1 MLRRS
6 LQLNVTRRSLRFQS
20 NTVKPLASIDLKTF
34 SDLYNPK
41 LTTSFDPLDTFTK
54 RHIGPNPSDVASM
67 LKQLKQTS
75 LETFIK
81 QVVPKDVLVQR
92 HLDFKILN
100 DLNRGNVSQGL
111 SESEMLD
118 NLKNIAKLNKFEYR
132 NFIGKGYYNTNLP
145 LVIQRNLL
153 ESPEWYTS
161 YTPYQAE
168 ISQGRLE
175 SLLNFQTLVTD
186 LTGLEIANA
195 SLLDEGTAA
204 GEALLVAYHLMKGK
218 KKTFILDKNLH
229 LQTKNVIKSRGDP
242 FNVQFVEID
251 FLKLEKDNVDLKTV
265 LTDDVLTNS
274 FGCMI
279 QYPGSNGNVLNPSTL
294 SSISDLLHQ
303 KKNLLITA
311 TDLLALTLLPPPS
324 TFDSDICLGSSQR
337 FGFPTGFGG
346 PHAAFF
352 SCKKT
357 LSRKIPGRIV
367 GVSKGRLGERA
378 LRLALQTRE
387 QHIKRDKAT
396 SNICTAQCLGANVAA
411 MYAVYHGPKG
421 LQDIAKRVYAMTA
434 VLAEHIKNYGS
445 CFEIITGDNFFDTLT
460 IKLRKD
466 NKVFASIDE
475 VIELAKEKHSINLY
489 KVDND
494 TLSLSLDETVTLE
507 EVVALSKIFGVEVPI
522 NAKELSQL
530 PYPTIKNER
539 PLDFLKQPV
548 FNENQSETSMLR
560 YLHKLQSKDVS
571 LANSMIPLGSCTMKL
586 NPTTAMVP
594 ITWPEFTN
602 IHPFQPRD
610 QVKGYEKLIKETS
623 QYIATVTGLPG
634 VSLQPHSGSAGEYTG
649 LRVIRQFLNDSD
661 KTNARKICLIPVS
674 AHGTNPASAA
684 MCDFKV
690 VPVKCLDDGSLDLVD
705 LKLKAEK
712 HAHELACTMITYP
725 STYGI
730 FEGGIKEAID
740 IVHKNGGLV
749 YMDGAN
755 MNAQVGLTSPGDL
768 GADVVHLNL
777 HKTFAICHAGG
788 GPGVGPI
795 AVTDALTPYLPGHE
809 ITGLV
814 HLEETGKEIKSVSS
828 TAYGNAPLLAISY
841 AYMKMLGE
849 KGLPYASIMA
859 ILNANYMK
867 SRLLE
872 HYPILFLKDDT
883 THCAHEFIIDLRE
896 FEKKGIKAIDVSKRL
911 QDYGFHS
918 PTLAFPVPGTLMVE
932 PTESESLKEIDRF
945 CDAMISIRKEID
957 WFLAGDERGQVLPNA
972 PHTLHDLLL
981 NSSKYSDEYKKIAA
995 FPMKDQQLNA
1005 EFWKQWPT
1013 VTRIDDTYGDLN
1025 LMCTCP
1031 SVEEVVNSQEN

>member
-1 MLRRS
+1 
-6 LQLNVTRRSLRFQS
+6 
-20 NTVKPLASIDLKTF
+20 
-34 SDLYNPK
+34 
-41 LTTSFDPLDTFTK
+41 
-54 RHIGPNPSDVASM
+54 
-67 LKQLKQTS
+67 
-75 LETFIK
+75 
-81 QVVPKDVLVQR
+81 
-92 HLDFKILN
+92 
-100 DLNRGNVSQGL
+100 
-111 SESEMLD
+111 
-118 NLKNIAKLNKFEYR
+118 
-132 NFIGKGYYNTNLP
+132 
-145 LVIQRNLL
+145 
-153 ESPEWYTS
+153 
-161 YTPYQAE
+161 
-168 ISQGRLE
+168 
-175 SLLNFQTLVTD
+175 
-186 LTGLEIANA
+186 
-195 SLLDEGTAA
+195 
-204 GEALLVAYHLMKGK
+204 MKGK

-242 FNVQFVEID
+242 FKIQFIEVD
-251 FLKLEKDNVDLKTV
+251 FLKLETEKTDLKSI
-265 LTDDVLTNS
+265 LTDDVLSSS

-279 QYPGSNGNVLNPSTL
+279 QYPGSNGNVLSQSTL
-294 SSISDLLHQ
+294 SSISSILHE

-311 TDLLALTLLPPPS
+311 TDLLALTVLPPPS

-352 SCKKT
+352 SCKKA

-411 MYAVYHGPKG
+411 MYAVYHGPQG
-421 LQDIAKRVYAMTA
+421 LQNIAKRVYAMTA
-434 VLAEHIKNYGS
+434 ILADHIKNYGS
-445 CFEIITGDNFFDTLT
+445 CFEIATGDNFFDTLT

-466 NKVFASIDE
+466 NKIFASIDE
-475 VIELAKEKHSINLY
+475 VIELAKDKHKINLY
-489 KVDND
+489 KVDEE
-494 TLSLSLDETVTLE
+494 TLSFSLDETVTLDDI
-507 EVVALSKIFGVEVPI
+507 VTLSKIFGVDVPI
-522 NAKELSQL
+522 NIKELEQL

-602 IHPFQPRD
+602 IHPFQPKD
-610 QVKGYEKLIKETS
+610 QVEGYQKLIKEIS

-634 VSLQPHSGSAGEYTG
+634 VSLQPHSGSA
-649 LRVIRQFLNDSD
+649 
-661 KTNARKICLIPVS
+661 
-674 AHGTNPASAA
+674 ASAA

-690 VPVKCLDDGSLDLVD
+690 VPVKCLEDGSLDLVD

-730 FEGGIKEAID
+730 FESGIKEAID
-740 IVHKNGGLV
+740 IIHQNGGLV

-795 AVTDALTPYLPGHE
+795 AVSKTLTPYLPGHE

-814 HLEETGKEIKSVSS
+814 HAEETGKEIKSVSS
-828 TAYGNAPLLAISY
+828 TAYGNAPLLTISY

-867 SRLLE
+867 SRLLD

-896 FEKKGIKAIDVSKRL
+896 FEKKGVKAIDVSKRL

-932 PTESESLKEIDRF
+932 PTESESLKELDRF

-957 WFLAGDERGQVLPNA
+957 WFLTGDERGQVLPNA
-972 PHTLHDLLL
+972 PHTLHDLIL
-981 NSSKYSDEYKKIAA
+981 NGSKYSDEYKQIAA

-1005 EFWKQWPT
+1005 QFWKQWPT

-1031 SVEEVVNSQEN
+1031 SVEEVVNSQD

>member
-6 LQLNVTRRSLRFQS
+6 SNLNFARSVFRYQS
-20 NTVKPLASIDLKTF
+20 TTIKPLAAIDTKTF
-34 SDLYNPK
+34 NELFDPK
-41 LTTSFDPLDTFTK
+41 LTTEFLPLDTFVK
-54 RHIGPNPSDVASM
+54 RHIGTSPSAVSSM
-67 LKQLKQTS
+67 LKQLKHND
-75 LETFIK
+75 LESFIK
-81 QVVPKDVLVQR
+81 SVVPKDVLIQR
-92 HLDFKILN
+92 PLDFKIPN
-100 DLNRGNVSQGL
+100 DKNPGDVALGL
-111 SESEMLD
+111 SESEMLQ
-118 NLKNIAKLNKFEYR
+118 NLRNIAKLNAHEYR

-153 ESPEWYTS
+153 ECPEWYTS

-175 SLLNFQTLVTD
+175 SLLNFQTLVSD
-186 LTGLEIANA
+186 LTGLEISNA

-204 GEALLVAYHLMKGK
+204 GEALLVAYHLLKGK

-229 LQTKNVIKSRGDP
+229 SQTKDVIKSRGDA
-242 FNVQFVEID
+242 FDIKFVEVD
-251 FLKLEKDNVDLKTV
+251 FLDLENHGKDIKETLNEKLLSD
-265 LTDDVLTNS
+265 S
-274 FGCMI
+274 FGCMV
-279 QYPGSNGNVLNPSTL
+279 QYPGSNGNILKSETL
-294 SSISDLLHQ
+294 SEIGELIHSAKGLY
-303 KKNLLITA
+303 ITA
-311 TDLLALTLLPPPS
+311 TDLLALTVLEPPS
-324 TFDSDICLGSSQR
+324 TFKADISLGSSQR

-352 SCKKT
+352 SCNKQ
-357 LSRKIPGRIV
+357 LNRKIPGRIV
-367 GVSKGRLGERA
+367 GISKGRLGEQA

-411 MYAVYHGPKG
+411 MYAVYHGPQG
-421 LQDIAKRVYAMTA
+421 LQNIAKRVYAMTY
-434 VLAEHIKNYGS
+434 VLSEHITKYGS
-445 CFEIITGDNFFDTLT
+445 NIFEIVTGANFFDTLT
-460 IKLRKD
+460 ITLKAG
-466 NKVFASIDE
+466 NGVFKSIDE
-475 VIELAKEKHSINLY
+475 VIDLAKTKHKINLF
-489 KVDND
+489 KVDSK
-494 TLSLSLDETVTLE
+494 TLSLSFDETVTLE
-507 EVVALSKIFGVEVPI
+507 ELKSLSKIFGI
-522 NAKELSQL
+522 NVGISTDELYKLS
-530 PYPTIKNER
+530 YPTIKNQR
-539 PLDFLKQPV
+539 PLNFLKQKV
-548 FNENQSETSMLR
+548 FSENQSETAMLR

-610 QVKGYEKLIKETS
+610 QVQGYEKLIRDIT

-649 LRVIRQFLNDSD
+649 LRVIRQYLLEHD
-661 KTNARKICLIPVS
+661 KENKRKICLIPVS

-684 MCDFKV
+684 MCGFKV

-712 HAHELACTMITYP
+712 HADELACSMITYP

-730 FEGGIKEAID
+730 FEAGIKEAIAT
-740 IVHKNGGLV
+740 VHKNGGLV
-749 YMDGAN
+749 YLDGAN

-795 AVTDALTPYLPGHE
+795 AVSSALTPYLPGHE
-809 ITGLV
+809 ITGLL
-814 HLEETGKEIKSVSS
+814 HSEASGKEIKSVSS

-841 AYMKMLGE
+841 AYMKMMGE
-849 KGLPYASIMA
+849 KGLPYASIIA
-859 ILNANYMK
+859 ILSANYMK
-867 SRLLE
+867 SKLAP
-872 HYPILFLKDDT
+872 YYSILFLKDDSA
-883 THCAHEFIIDLRE
+883 HCAHEFILDLRD
-896 FEKKGIKAIDVSKRL
+896 FEKKGVKAIDVSKRL

-932 PTESESLKEIDRF
+932 PTESENLQELDRF

-957 WFLAGDERGQVLPNA
+957 WFLEGDERGQVLPNA

-981 NSSKYSDEYKKIAA
+981 NGAKYSDEYKQIAA
-995 FPMKDQQLNA
+995 FPLKDQQLNA
-1005 EFWKQWPT
+1005 QFWKQWPT

-1031 SVEEVVNSQEN
+1031 SVEEVVNSQD